1 MLFQRAVELFIRFG
15 IKIPRSTFGLNLVEY
30 VIEEVHFNYPVP
42 ILVAVISIVCSI
54 NVFLKESN

>member
-15 IKIPRSTFGLNLVEY
+15 IKISGSTFGLNLVEY

-42 ILVAVISIVCSI
+42 ILVAIISIVYS
-54 NVFLKESN
+54 